1 MSTKLPMS
9 YFERQ
14 PVWAIRQTEA
24 SGVLVLVI
32 IGTFF
37 GALALALGIRYG
49 LAGALT
55 AIAAGAIGICLAG
68 LWQRLA
74 HIT

>member
-1 MSTKLPMS
+1 MS
-9 YFERQ
+9 YSERLSI
-14 PVWAIRQTEA
+14 WAVRQTKA
-24 SGVLVLVI
+24 SGVLVLVM

-55 AIAAGAIGICLAG
+55 GITAGAIGICLAG

-74 HIT
+74 HTT